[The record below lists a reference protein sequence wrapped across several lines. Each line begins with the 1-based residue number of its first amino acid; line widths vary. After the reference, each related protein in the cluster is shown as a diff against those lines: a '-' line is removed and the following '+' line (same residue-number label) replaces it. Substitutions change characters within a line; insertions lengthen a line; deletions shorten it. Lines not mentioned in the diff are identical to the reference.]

1 MVQMNSEFWNNTK
14 ILVTGGA
21 GFVGK
26 SLVPKLINLGADV
39 FIPRSTEFDL
49 RNESDVKN
57 LFEKAKPEIVI
68 HLAVHGG
75 GIGYMR
81 KYPGQ
86 IYYDNILI
94 NTYVAHYSLKSGA
107 KKFVGV
113 GTVCE
118 YPKYT
123 PSPFKEDDLWNGY
136 PEETNA
142 PYGLAKKMLLV
153 QSQAYHVEYGFN
165 GIHLLLANLYGP
177 NDNFH
182 PEHSHVIPGLISK
195 MLSAKI
201 NGEPT
206 VEVWGTG
213 AASREFLYVDDAA
226 EGILLAAEKYNN
238 TDPVNIGTGHEI
250 TINELV
256 SLIAKLIDFDGK
268 IVWNTT
274 QPNGQPKRRLD
285 ISRAKNEFGFEAKTG
300 LEEGLAKTIAWYKNE
315 RTNVKRA

>member
-1 MVQMNSEFWNNTK
+1 MQTKNEFWNNSK
-14 ILVTGGA
+14 VLVTGGD

-26 SLVPKLINLGADV
+26 SLMPKLINLGADV
-39 FIPRSTEFDL
+39 FVPKRTDFDL
-49 RNESDVKN
+49 RNEDDVKS
-57 LFEKAKPEIVI
+57 LFEKVKPDIVI

-107 KKFVGV
+107 KKFVGI

-123 PSPFKEDDLWNGY
+123 PSPFNEENLWNGY

-165 GIHLLLANLYGP
+165 SIHLLLANLFGP

-182 PEHSHVIPGLISK
+182 PDNSHVIPGLITK
-195 MLSAKI
+195 MVNAKI
-201 NGEPT
+201 NGASI

-213 AASREFLYVDDAA
+213 SASREFLYVDDAA
-226 EGILLAAEKYNN
+226 KAILLAAEKYDN
-238 TDPVNIGTGHEI
+238 TDPVNIGTGREI
-250 TINELV
+250 TINELA
-256 SLIAKLIDFDGK
+256 SLIAKLIGYDGK

-274 QPNGQPKRRLD
+274 QPDGQPKRHLN
-285 ISRAKNEFGFEAKTG
+285 INKAKKEFGFEAKTS
-300 LEEGLAKTIAWYKNE
+300 LEDGLAKTIAWYENE
-315 RTNVKRA
+315 RIKVKQA

>member
-1 MVQMNSEFWNNTK
+1 LISKFWDTK
-14 ILVTGGA
+14 KVLVTGGA

-26 SLVPKLINLGADV
+26 SLIPKLINAGADV
-39 FIPRSTEFDL
+39 FAPRGAEFDL
-49 RNESDVKN
+49 REDSDVRN
-57 LFEKAKPEIVI
+57 LFQQVKPEVVI

-86 IYYDNILI
+86 VYYDNILM
-94 NTYVAHYSLKSGA
+94 NTYVAHYSLKSGV
-107 KKFVGV
+107 KKFVGI

-123 PSPFKEDDLWNGY
+123 PCPFKEEDLWNGY

-153 QSQAYHVEYGFN
+153 QSQAYRAEYGFN

-182 PEHSHVIPGLISK
+182 PDHSHVIPGLIAK
-195 MLSAKI
+195 MLNAKLKG
-201 NGEPT
+201 NDT

-213 AASREFLYVDDAA
+213 KASREFLYVDDAA
-226 EGILLAAEKYNN
+226 EAILLSTEKYSKP
-238 TDPVNIGTGHEI
+238 DPVNVGTGREI

-256 SLIAKLIDFDGK
+256 SLVAKLVEFDGK
-268 IVWNTT
+268 VIWNKTR
-274 QPNGQPKRRLD
+274 PDGQPKRCLD
-285 ISRAKNEFGFEAKTG
+285 ISRAKKEFEFEARTSLK
-300 LEEGLAKTIAWYKNE
+300 EGLKKTIDWYSHE
-315 RTNVKRA
+315 VLRI